1 MNDIQLILR
10 GIDGVCGK
18 CFHVK
23 WLLMVNCGMG
33 IM

>member
-10 GIDGVCGK
+10 GIDGGCGK
-18 CFHVK
+18 SFHVK
-23 WLLMVNCGMG
+23 WLSMVNCGKG